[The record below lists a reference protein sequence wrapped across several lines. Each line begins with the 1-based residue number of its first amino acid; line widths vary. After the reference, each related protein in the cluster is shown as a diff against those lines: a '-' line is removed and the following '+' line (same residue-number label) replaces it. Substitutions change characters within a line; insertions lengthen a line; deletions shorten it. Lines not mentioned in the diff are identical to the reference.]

1 LVTYNKPYTPF
12 YTFIEFQNTPNNLK
26 LLIEVKLMDES
37 SRVRMVIGD
46 RIRMIRNQKRL
57 TQKGLSELAKLNEK
71 YISHVERG
79 GRNVTLDTLIKI
91 TAALGISLEELFK
104 GVQPVQGE
112 TCLLINQIISILQ
125 TRDEEEQ
132 KFILDFI
139 NMLLRWKR

>member
-1 LVTYNKPYTPF
+1 
-12 YTFIEFQNTPNNLK
+12 
-26 LLIEVKLMDES
+26 MDES